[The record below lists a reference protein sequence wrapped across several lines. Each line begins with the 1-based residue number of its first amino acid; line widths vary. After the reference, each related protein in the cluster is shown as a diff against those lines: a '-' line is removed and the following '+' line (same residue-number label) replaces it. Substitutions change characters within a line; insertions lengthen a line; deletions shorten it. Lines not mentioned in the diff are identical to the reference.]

1 MCDSV
6 HGGNCCQ
13 RGLFCDT
20 KNKQSG
26 MSFCR
31 KKTGKLLYPILIH
44 LIIFNFLLRSMVFF
58 DKNSQRINII
68 SESGCKCSDV
78 TIQGYGNCETDYQTD
93 ARTGAGPICY
103 ISDDVKD
110 NCSDKRYS
118 KTAKWWYSWIACNNQ
133 IQGNTRLEQ
142 IEIFV

>member
-1 MCDSV
+1 MKLILVLALTGCFLVESEGNPNPLRSLYEVEITDRKDCVGDGRMCDSV

-31 KKTGKLLYPILIH
+31 KKT
-44 LIIFNFLLRSMVFF
+44 
-58 DKNSQRINII
+58 
-68 SESGCKCSDV
+68 ESGCKCSDV

-118 KTAKWWYSWIACNNQ
+118 KTAKWWYSWIACNN
-133 IQGNTRLEQ
+133 
-142 IEIFV
+142 